1 MEIEIKTMDDFW
13 DGRVKIEIRAT
24 PGEAEV
30 VAERLCEGSECPRMA
45 EARQDLLAQIAELV
59 QSVDARDRLL
69 ATATKER
76 NEARETVE
84 VQRQR
89 VADLEADLERYQTAH
104 VCTSRCSI
112 NSHVAFEG
120 SRIVKDL
127 ERELAESRQSTQ
139 ARDRLLATATEERD
153 RFKAGMET
161 AEVQLKGY
169 DEDRRTERD
178 RADENREW
186 AERAELN
193 CARLS
198 AALVAAEK
206 RLDRISGAVH
216 NPVLRDAFRTTWDR
230 KEPRAM
236 AEALRQVRDALGSPL
251 PSPGLPEVAS
261 ESTSQA

>member
-1 MEIEIKTMDDFW
+1 MVRTLIEIQG
-13 DGRVKIEIRAT
+13 GRVSVRETDAGPT
-24 PGEAEV
+24 EV
-30 VAERLCEGSECPRMA
+30 MVTVDGASSSLSPSERLCEVSECPRMF
-45 EARQDLLAQIAELV
+45 EARRDLLSQIADLEKLAWAV
-59 QSVDARDRLL
+59 TQERD
-69 ATATKER
+69 
-76 NEARETVE
+76 EARETVE

-139 ARDRLLATATEERD
+139 ARDRLLAKVTEEGERGRQMIIDLTRDLQEATE
-153 RFKAGMET
+153 
-161 AEVQLKGY
+161 
-169 DEDRRTERD
+169 

-206 RLDRISGAVH
+206 RLDQISGAVH
-216 NPVLRDAFRTTWDR
+216 TPAIRDAIRATWENQE
-230 KEPRAM
+230 EPRAM
-236 AEALRQVRDALGSPL
+236 ADAIRQVRKIWAG
-251 PSPGLPEVAS
+251 GTVLPETSGGA
-261 ESTSQA
+261 TSQA